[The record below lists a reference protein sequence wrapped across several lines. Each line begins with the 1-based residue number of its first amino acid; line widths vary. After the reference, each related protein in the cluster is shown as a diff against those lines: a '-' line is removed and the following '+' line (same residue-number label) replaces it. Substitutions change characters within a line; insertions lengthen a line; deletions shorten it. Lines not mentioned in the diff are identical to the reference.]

1 LRPIITGGSYAKEI
15 KGGFF
20 LESDPVSAL
29 YITGLVLTFILSI
42 FFSIVKIIFSSV
54 ERSAAG
60 ADDEHL
66 RYYASKINDILK
78 NRQMVSCTVVVGK
91 TINNIVFAVLA
102 FNFYAVLFPA
112 AQTHIFERWAV
123 PLAFS
128 FICLTLFSY
137 YIPRALALR
146 FYRSYV
152 TPTYYAYRLFSW
164 FLLPFTSFFTAF
176 HKFFLQ
182 ILKYDEKF
190 AFLPEEDKARISSTD
205 DAEALNE
212 EEREMIRSILDLSE
226 TTVDEIMVPRIDIV
240 AIDVNSD
247 LQTVLKLIKDE
258 AHSRIPVYKET
269 VDQITGMLHT
279 KDILAWLSEHK
290 SEEWNLPLLVKK
302 CHYVPIGKKINDL
315 MKEFKIKHLH
325 LAVIVDEYGGTA
337 GIVTMED
344 ILEEIVGDIQD
355 EYDEEEKE
363 VVQLD
368 SNVYLIDPH
377 IDLHDL
383 NDELDLSIDEEADYN
398 TLGGLI
404 YHEYGDVPQE
414 NTSFEYSGLRIT
426 ILKMDNQRIEKVKIE
441 VLQRPE
447 KTSTEPF

>member
-1 LRPIITGGSYAKEI
+1 
-15 KGGFF
+15 
-20 LESDPVSAL
+20 
-29 YITGLVLTFILSI
+29 
-42 FFSIVKIIFSSV
+42 V
-54 ERSAAG
+54 ERSTIG

-78 NRQMVSCTVVVGK
+78 NRPIVSSTVVVGK
-91 TINNIVFAVLA
+91 TISNIVFAVLA
-102 FNFYAVLFPA
+102 FNFHKILFPQA
-112 AQTHIFERWAV
+112 LIVQTWGV
-123 PLAFS
+123 PIVFGFL
-128 FICLTLFSY
+128 CLTLFSH
-137 YIPRALALR
+137 YIPRALSLR
-146 FYRSYV
+146 FYRSYI
-152 TPTYYAYRLFSW
+152 TPAYYAYRMFSW
-164 FLLPFTSFFTAF
+164 FLMPFTSFFVAF
-176 HKFFLQ
+176 HRFLLR

-205 DAEALNE
+205 YDEALNE
-212 EEREMIRSILDLSE
+212 EEREMINSILDLGE
-226 TTVDEIMVPRIDIV
+226 TTVEEIMVPRIDIIAV
-240 AIDVNSD
+240 EINSE
-247 LQTVLKLIKDE
+247 LQTVLKVIRNE
-258 AHSRIPVYKET
+258 GHSRIPVYKET
-269 VDQITGMLHT
+269 VDQITGMLYT
-279 KDILAWLSEHK
+279 KDILSWLSEHK
-290 SEEWNLPLLVKK
+290 PEEWNLPLLVKK

-363 VVQLD
+363 VVRLD
-368 SNVYLIDPH
+368 SNIYLIDPH

-383 NDELDLSIDEEADYN
+383 NEELDLSIDEEADYN

-414 NTSFEYSGLRIT
+414 NTQFEYSGLRIT